1 MYIELWQLLFIPCIA
16 ACAYFSYRS
25 GWKEGVNIGIH
36 MVIKDLARNTIIS
49 VYEEPETKDVTV
61 GRYDADPSKGEA
73 KEMGND

>member
-1 MYIELWQLLFIPCIA
+1 
-16 ACAYFSYRS
+16 
-25 GWKEGVNIGIH
+25 